1 VRTGDR
7 IVLCSDGLVDEVSDA
22 DIAVVLGQHSDPQD
36 TAEALVMVANTAGG
50 RDNTTV
56 IVIDVLDDI
65 SEPVVLPTPDNT
77 TPMEA
82 LAPMQLA
89 PAKKSK
95 VGMVL
100 FWSALVAIV
109 FSAITVIGV
118 YGRSGYFI
126 GFDSNDQVAIY
137 RGRVGGILWFQPTIE
152 TQTSMSGEEPRVLV
166 ANVGDAR
173 TYLWRNNALTVL
185 SVNHSYVQEL
195 VNEGIIT
202 PEEARVHPRRNIV
215 TRALGIDRSVVVDVF
230 SHLVRTGDRIVLCSD
245 GLVDE
250 VADVEIA
257 RVLGQHTDPQETAE
271 ALVMVANT
279 NGGRDNTTVIVVDV
293 LDDIS
298 EPIAST
304 TPDNTAPMQS
314 PSASSSD
321 SGPVVAGVGSIA
333 VKKKNRVGM
342 VLFWTALVAIVLSGI
357 TIVGVYARSG
367 YFIGFDKD
375 SRVAV
380 YRGRVGGVL
389 WFNPT
394 IDTQTTLSGED
405 LPEDVL
411 RDVALNRTFTSS
423 TNASKY
429 LALIRIAIIDAT
441 TTTSTTSTTVG

>member
-1 VRTGDR
+1 MKLKWGASTD
-7 IVLCSDGLVDEVSDA
+7 
-22 DIAVVLGQHSDPQD
+22 
-36 TAEALVMVANTAGG
+36 
-50 RDNTTV
+50 
-56 IVIDVLDDI
+56 
-65 SEPVVLPTPDNT
+65 
-77 TPMEA
+77 
-82 LAPMQLA
+82 
-89 PAKKSK
+89 
-95 VGMVL
+95 VGMVRQQNEDSFLAEETL
-100 FWSALVAIV
+100 FVVADGMGGHNAGEVASALAVTTLKAGARLGIDTTEDFRELV
-109 FSAITVIGV
+109 QQANSAIYTASLDDSTQSGMGTTVTALSIV
-118 YGRSGYFI
+118 
-126 GFDSNDQVAIY
+126 
-137 RGRVGGILWFQPTIE
+137 E
-152 TQTSMSGEEPRVLV
+152 GEEPRVLV
-166 ANVGDAR
+166 ANVGDSRA
-173 TYLWRNNALTVL
+173 YLWRSGALSRL
-185 SVNHSYVQEL
+185 SVDHSYVQEL

-202 PEEARVHPRRNIV
+202 PEAARVHPRRNIV
-215 TRALGIDRSVVVDVF
+215 TRALGIDRSVMVDVF
-230 SHLVRTGDRIVLCSD
+230 THFVRTGDRIVLCSD

-298 EPIAST
+298 EPIASSA
-304 TPDNTAPMQS
+304 PDNTAPMQS
-314 PSASSSD
+314 PSVDAID
-321 SGPVVAGVGSIA
+321 SGLVGGGVGSVGV
-333 VKKKNRVGM
+333 VKKKSRVGV
-342 VLFWTALVAIVLSGI
+342 VLFWTALVAIVISGI

-367 YFIGFDKD
+367 YFIGFDED

-423 TNASKY
+423 TMASKY
-429 LALIRIAIIDAT
+429 LALVRIAIIDAT

>member
-1 VRTGDR
+1 MKLKWGASTDVGMVRQQNEDSYLAEENLYVVADGMGGHNAGEVASALAVTTLKAGARSGIDSVERFRELVQQANTAIYTASLDDSTQSGMGTTLTALSIVAGEEPRVLVANVGDARTYLWRNGALTRLSVDHSYVQELVNEGIITPEEARVHPRRNIVTRALGIDRSVVVDVFSHLVRTGDR

-56 IVIDVLDDI
+56 IVVDVLDDI

-152 TQTSMSGEEPRVLV
+152 TQTSMSGEE
-166 ANVGDAR
+166 
-173 TYLWRNNALTVL
+173 
-185 SVNHSYVQEL
+185 
-195 VNEGIIT
+195 
-202 PEEARVHPRRNIV
+202 
-215 TRALGIDRSVVVDVF
+215 
-230 SHLVRTGDRIVLCSD
+230 
-245 GLVDE
+245 
-250 VADVEIA
+250 
-257 RVLGQHTDPQETAE
+257 
-271 ALVMVANT
+271 
-279 NGGRDNTTVIVVDV
+279 
-293 LDDIS
+293 
-298 EPIAST
+298 
-304 TPDNTAPMQS
+304 
-314 PSASSSD
+314 
-321 SGPVVAGVGSIA
+321 
-333 VKKKNRVGM
+333 
-342 VLFWTALVAIVLSGI
+342 
-357 TIVGVYARSG
+357 
-367 YFIGFDKD
+367 
-375 SRVAV
+375 
-380 YRGRVGGVL
+380 
-389 WFNPT
+389 
-394 IDTQTTLSGED
+394 
-405 LPEDVL
+405 LPEDIL
-411 RDVALNRTFTSS
+411 RDVALNREFSS
-423 TNASKY
+423 SSQASKY

-441 TTTSTTSTTVG
+441 TTTSTTTTVR

>member
-1 VRTGDR
+1 MKLQWGAF
-7 IVLCSDGLVDEVSDA
+7 SD
-22 DIAVVLGQHSDPQD
+22 
-36 TAEALVMVANTAGG
+36 
-50 RDNTTV
+50 
-56 IVIDVLDDI
+56 
-65 SEPVVLPTPDNT
+65 
-77 TPMEA
+77 
-82 LAPMQLA
+82 
-89 PAKKSK
+89 
-95 VGMVL
+95 VGMVRQQNEDSFLAEETL
-100 FWSALVAIV
+100 FVVADGMGGHNAGEVASALAVTTLKAGARLGIDDAEV
-109 FSAITVIGV
+109 FRELVQQANSAIYTASLDDSTQSGMGTTVTALSIV
-118 YGRSGYFI
+118 
-126 GFDSNDQVAIY
+126 
-137 RGRVGGILWFQPTIE
+137 E
-152 TQTSMSGEEPRVLV
+152 GEEPRVLV
-166 ANVGDAR
+166 ANVGDSRA
-173 TYLWRNNALTVL
+173 YLWRSGALSRL
-185 SVNHSYVQEL
+185 SVDHSYVQEL

-202 PEEARVHPRRNIV
+202 PEAARVHPRRNIV
-215 TRALGIDRSVVVDVF
+215 TRALGIDRSVMVDVF
-230 SHLVRTGDRIVLCSD
+230 THFVRTGDRIVLCSD

-304 TPDNTAPMQS
+304 APDNTAPMQS
-314 PSASSSD
+314 PSVDA
-321 SGPVVAGVGSIA
+321 VVGVGAGA
-333 VKKKNRVGM
+333 VSGRGKKSRIGM
-342 VLFWTALVAIVLSGI
+342 VLFWSALVAIVLSGI

-367 YFIGFDKD
+367 YFIGFDED

-389 WFNPT
+389 WFSPT
-394 IDTQTTLSGED
+394 IDTQTTLSGAD

>member
-1 VRTGDR
+1 MKLKWGASTD
-7 IVLCSDGLVDEVSDA
+7 
-22 DIAVVLGQHSDPQD
+22 
-36 TAEALVMVANTAGG
+36 
-50 RDNTTV
+50 
-56 IVIDVLDDI
+56 
-65 SEPVVLPTPDNT
+65 
-77 TPMEA
+77 
-82 LAPMQLA
+82 
-89 PAKKSK
+89 
-95 VGMVL
+95 VGMVRQQNEDSFLAEETL
-100 FWSALVAIV
+100 FVVADGMGGHNAGEVASALAITTLKAGARLGIDTTEDFRELV
-109 FSAITVIGV
+109 QQANSAIYTASLDDSTQSGMGTTVTALSIVEGK
-118 YGRSGYFI
+118 
-126 GFDSNDQVAIY
+126 
-137 RGRVGGILWFQPTIE
+137 
-152 TQTSMSGEEPRVLV
+152 EPRVLV
-166 ANVGDAR
+166 ANVGDSRA
-173 TYLWRNNALTVL
+173 YLWRSGALSRL
-185 SVNHSYVQEL
+185 SVDHSYVQEL

-202 PEEARVHPRRNIV
+202 PEAARVHPRRNIV
-215 TRALGIDRSVVVDVF
+215 TRALGIDRSVMVDVF
-230 SHLVRTGDRIVLCSD
+230 THFVRTGDRIVLCSD

-250 VADVEIA
+250 VADNEIA

-298 EPIAST
+298 EPMASSA
-304 TPDNTAPMQS
+304 PDNTAPMQS
-314 PSASSSD
+314 PSVDAID
-321 SGPVVAGVGSIA
+321 SELVGVGSGV
-333 VKKKNRVGM
+333 VKKKIRVGV

-367 YFIGFDKD
+367 YFIGFDSD

-411 RDVALNRTFTSS
+411 RDVALNRTFTSA

-441 TTTSTTSTTVG
+441 TTSTTSTTVG

>member
-1 VRTGDR
+1 MKLKWGASTDVGMVRQQNEDSYLAEENLYVVADGMGGHNAGEVASALAVTTLKAGARTGIDSVERFRELVQQANTAIYTASLDDSTQSGMGTNVGDARTYMWRNGALTRLSVDHSYVQELVNEGIITPEEARVHPRRNIVTRALGIDRSVVVDVFSHLVRTGDR

-56 IVIDVLDDI
+56 IVVDVLDDI

-152 TQTSMSGEEPRVLV
+152 TQTSMSGEE
-166 ANVGDAR
+166 
-173 TYLWRNNALTVL
+173 
-185 SVNHSYVQEL
+185 
-195 VNEGIIT
+195 
-202 PEEARVHPRRNIV
+202 
-215 TRALGIDRSVVVDVF
+215 
-230 SHLVRTGDRIVLCSD
+230 
-245 GLVDE
+245 
-250 VADVEIA
+250 
-257 RVLGQHTDPQETAE
+257 
-271 ALVMVANT
+271 
-279 NGGRDNTTVIVVDV
+279 
-293 LDDIS
+293 
-298 EPIAST
+298 
-304 TPDNTAPMQS
+304 
-314 PSASSSD
+314 
-321 SGPVVAGVGSIA
+321 
-333 VKKKNRVGM
+333 
-342 VLFWTALVAIVLSGI
+342 
-357 TIVGVYARSG
+357 
-367 YFIGFDKD
+367 
-375 SRVAV
+375 
-380 YRGRVGGVL
+380 
-389 WFNPT
+389 
-394 IDTQTTLSGED
+394 
-405 LPEDVL
+405 LPEDIL
-411 RDVALNRTFTSS
+411 RDVALNREFSS
-423 TNASKY
+423 SSQASKY

-441 TTTSTTSTTVG
+441 TTTSTTTTVR

>member
-1 VRTGDR
+1 MKLKWGASTD
-7 IVLCSDGLVDEVSDA
+7 
-22 DIAVVLGQHSDPQD
+22 
-36 TAEALVMVANTAGG
+36 
-50 RDNTTV
+50 
-56 IVIDVLDDI
+56 
-65 SEPVVLPTPDNT
+65 
-77 TPMEA
+77 
-82 LAPMQLA
+82 
-89 PAKKSK
+89 
-95 VGMVL
+95 VGMVRQQNEDSFLAEETL
-100 FWSALVAIV
+100 FVVADGMGGHNAGEVASALAVTTLKAGARLGIDTTEDFRELV
-109 FSAITVIGV
+109 QQANSAIYTASLDDSTQSGMGTTVTALSIV
-118 YGRSGYFI
+118 
-126 GFDSNDQVAIY
+126 
-137 RGRVGGILWFQPTIE
+137 E
-152 TQTSMSGEEPRVLV
+152 GEEPRVLV
-166 ANVGDAR
+166 ANVGDSRA
-173 TYLWRNNALTVL
+173 YLWRSGALSRL
-185 SVNHSYVQEL
+185 SVDHSYVQEL

-202 PEEARVHPRRNIV
+202 PEAARVHPRRNIV
-215 TRALGIDRSVVVDVF
+215 TRALGIDRSVMVDVF
-230 SHLVRTGDRIVLCSD
+230 THFVRTGDRIVLCSD

-298 EPIAST
+298 EPIASSA
-304 TPDNTAPMQS
+304 PDNTAPMQS
-314 PSASSSD
+314 PSVDTID
-321 SGPVVAGVGSIA
+321 SGLVGAGVSSAGV
-333 VKKKNRVGM
+333 VKKSRVGV
-342 VLFWTALVAIVLSGI
+342 VLFWTALVAIVISGI
-357 TIVGVYARSG
+357 TVVGVYARSG

-423 TNASKY
+423 TMASKY
-429 LALIRIAIIDAT
+429 LALVRIAIIDAT